1 MSHFKGVIFDL
12 GGVVFS
18 SPMQAF
24 SKFEKQHGL
33 EHNFLNHMIVRN
45 GEQSAWSQLERG
57 LVSLNDEF
65 FELFDQEIH
74 HAGATG
80 FSSRELMQEVN
91 SSMGVNQVML
101 NAINTL
107 KQHRLTVAALTN
119 NWVEGNKKAG
129 FGEQIKQHFDVFVES
144 AKEGMQKPNP
154 EIYKLT
160 LARMGLQPSDTV
172 FLDDIGRN
180 LKSAKALGIHTI
192 KVVDPEIAVKELAEA
207 VGIDLGKL

>member
-24 SKFEKQHGL
+24 SKFEKQHDL

-57 LVSLNDEF
+57 LLALNDDF
-65 FELFDQEIH
+65 FELFDREIH
-74 HAGATG
+74 EAGAAG

-91 SSMGVNQVML
+91 NSMGVNQVML

-107 KQHRLTVAALTN
+107 KQHRMTVAALTN
-119 NWVEGNKKAG
+119 NWVEGDKNAG
-129 FGEQIKQHFDVFVES
+129 FGEQIKQHFDIFVES
-144 AKEGMQKPNP
+144 AKEGIQKPNP

-160 LARMGLQPSDTV
+160 LERMNLQASETV

-192 KVVDPEIAVKELAEA
+192 KVIDPEIAVKELAEA
-207 VGIDLGKL
+207 LDIDLA